1 MWFFGKIGINPHF
14 YSEAI
19 NKHIEEQVD
28 TQHLYKEEKQHGST
42 RTLLYSSFVTSRGQ
56 GSSRTRAVDVFYF
69 F

>member
-28 TQHLYKEEKQHGST
+28 TQHLYKEGKQQIHSDST
-42 RTLLYSSFVTSRGQ
+42 VHLILTSRGS
-56 GSSRTRAVDVFYF
+56 GVTPDVRR
-69 F
+69 